1 MNYVVARI
9 KGRECKFEKIYSGEA
24 IFSLPQE
31 MENAV
36 DYEPSTILESGEWY
50 KIEKFS
56 DTEFIIDFLKKPFN
70 STEYCLGKNIQTEKI
85 DYIVSYQ
92 DDVYC
97 FQRVMKSSIMS
108 KKSFAFGE
116 SITFHKDEKN
126 IMINEFPDA
135 VYEKDSDI
143 LFFKKLESIA
153 RIFKGIDILY
163 REATETETIEFL
175 KNDFIETTE
184 EYGVE
189 KIGKRNLQRIA
200 MAMETL
206 KEFDNKGKRKIL
218 DYTHKYY
225 PALQYDEKDKKFTIS
240 NDDEMKCLLWGIEQR
255 YYTTPV
261 TKEKRIANSIVKI
274 SGDK

>member
-1 MNYVVARI
+1 MNYVMAKI
-9 KGRECKFEKIYSGEA
+9 KGRGCNFEKLYAGEA
-24 IFSLPQE
+24 IFSLPRE

-36 DYEPSTILESGEWY
+36 DYDPLTILENGEWY

-56 DTEFIIDFLKKPFN
+56 DTEFIIDFLKQPFN
-70 STEYCLGKNIQTEKI
+70 STDYCLGKNIQTEKI

-108 KKSFAFGE
+108 EKRILFGD
-116 SITFHKDEKN
+116 SISFHKEEKS
-126 IMINEFPDA
+126 IVINEFPDA
-135 VYEKDSDI
+135 IYEKNKDV

-163 REATETETIEFL
+163 REATESETIEFL
-175 KNDFIETTE
+175 KNDFIETSE

-206 KEFDNKGKRKIL
+206 KEFDTKGKRKML

-225 PALQYDEKDKKFTIS
+225 PALQFDEKEKKFTIS
-240 NDDEMKCLLWGIEQR
+240 NDEEMKYLLWGIEQR